1 MIIKYAM
8 RKQNEYND
16 GTAQDGNDC
25 NHGQV
30 NVNLNPNQ
38 PLMITVNDLNEINH
52 ILDSNFYQQLLS
64 LNSKLN
70 HSIQQHA
77 DLDNLCDRS
86 LQGINIEA
94 EDKESKESEERL
106 NHNNNNDIIVIDDAE
121 KIWKCKMC
129 NYCAKHRS
137 TLAIHERVHTGEKP
151 YQCDICYKGF
161 ARKDYLTKHRRYHT
175 GEKPYKCNICK
186 RAFKQ
191 RSGMT
196 SHIKKFHDI
205 IVKEESDDTDANN
218 IQQDKLKT

>member
-1 MIIKYAM
+1 M

-25 NHGQV
+25 NHEQV
-30 NVNLNPNQ
+30 NVNLNLNQ
-38 PLMITVNDLNEINH
+38 HLMITVNDLNQINH

-70 HSIQQHA
+70 HCIQQQTDSG
-77 DLDNLCDRS
+77 DLCNIYSCNDGDNYK
-86 LQGINIEA
+86 IMEA
-94 EDKESKESEERL
+94 GDMESKQSEERL
-106 NHNNNNDIIVIDDAE
+106 NHNDNNNNDIIIIDDAD

-186 RAFKQ
+186 RSFKQ

-205 IVKEESDDTDANN
+205 IIKEESDDMDANRITN
-218 IQQDKLKT
+218 KT